1 MSDIISIEE
10 PFTTPHSLETA
21 ENPKHGGGRPK
32 DKVWQYFDYNATKH
46 PGHYTARCKFC
57 NDYWKVGVV
66 KKLQAHLARDCES
79 VGIEVKNKYMLI
91 VARRDG
97 LSENMEVEVDMND
110 ENDNELSAEQTALID
125 RSVLKAFAMCG
136 IPFQVVE
143 NPYFINMLKNIRS
156 NYSPPSRERLS
167 TNLLH
172 EEAIRVDIKINNSL
186 ENQKNLTLG
195 MDYILWLDFFLLNF
209 F

>member
-1 MSDIISIEE
+1 MSDITSIEE
-10 PFTTPHSLETA
+10 TV

-32 DKVWQYFDYNATKH
+32 DKVWQYYNYNPTKH
-46 PGHYTARCKFC
+46 AGHYDARCKFC
-57 NDYWKVGVV
+57 DTYWKAGVV
-66 KKLQAHLARDCES
+66 KKLQNHLAGECED
-79 VGIEVKNKYMLI
+79 VDIEVKNKYMLI

-97 LSENMEVEVDMND
+97 LSENMEVEVDMD
-110 ENDNELSAEQTALID
+110 HENEIELSAEQAAFID
-125 RSVLKAFAMCG
+125 RSVLKTFVMCG
-136 IPFQVVE
+136 IPFQIVE

-195 MDYILWLDFFLLNF
+195 TYYSIFFI
-209 F
+209 